1 MAQNYT
7 LEEVMQAL
15 RNADAAG
22 DTKAAQRLAQ
32 IASSMAPPPPAPLSA
47 GEVAAGA
54 VTNFLPSLKNL
65 VGDIVTAVTNPAE
78 TAKSILDVGAGALQ
92 NVLPERF
99 VQAVGEDKQSRDAA
113 RAVGKFYADRYGTG
127 ENLKRAIAEDPAGV
141 LADLSTVLSG
151 GAMAAPRAV
160 GRPLAA
166 AASYVDPLA
175 MAARGV
181 SGAANITGKVAAPVL
196 GMTTG
201 AGREAIKGAYQAGEK
216 GGKTA
221 EQFRANISGRADP
234 TEVLDLARENLQE
247 MNRLKQAEYRSGMV
261 DIKNDRSILEF
272 TDIDKAIDSGL
283 KNVTFNG
290 KVIKKTAAEKLQEAK
305 AYIDDWKNSDPATF
319 HTPEGFDA
327 LKKQVGD
334 VLESIQFEQKN
345 ARGVVGDLYNSI
357 KDTIQKQAPTYSKVM
372 KDYSDASD
380 KIMEIQKTL
389 SLNSKS
395 STDTAMR
402 KLQSL
407 MRDNVQTNYGQRI
420 KLGQE
425 LEKAGGKEFM
435 PGLAG
440 QALANLTPRGLQTAT
455 ALPTGYLAYGAAG
468 VPGAAMSLATSS
480 PRAMGEAAYGAGA
493 AARRLQE
500 LQKRFPL
507 ITNPQLYNY
516 LYQSGQLQGL
526 LGE

>member
-7 LEEVMQAL
+7 LEDVMQAL

-175 MAARGV
+175 MTARGV
-181 SGAANITGKVAAPVL
+181 AGTANLAGRVAAPVL

-201 AGREAIKGAYQAGEK
+201 AGREAIRGAFQAGEK

-221 EQFRANISGRADP
+221 EQFRANISGQADP
-234 TEVLDLARENLQE
+234 TKVLDLARANLQE

-261 DIKNDRSILEF
+261 DIKNDRSLLEF
-272 TDIDKAIDSGL
+272 NDIDKAIKDGFGIVNFGGKTL
-283 KNVTFNG
+283 KES
-290 KVIKKTAAEKLQEAK
+290 AAQNLQK
-305 AYIDDWKNSDPATF
+305 AQAIVDDWKNSDPAVF

-327 LKKQVGD
+327 MKQKIGD
-334 VLESIQFEQKN
+334 VLEQISIEQKS
-345 ARGVVGDLYNSI
+345 ARGVVGSLYNSV
-357 KDTIQKQAPTYSKVM
+357 KDTIQAQAPTYSKVM

-425 LEKAGGKEFM
+425 LEKVGGKEFM

-440 QALANLTPRGLQTAT
+440 QALANITPRGLQTAT
-455 ALPTGYLAYGAAG
+455 AVPTGYLAYGAAG
-468 VPGAAMSLATSS
+468 IPGAAMSLATSS
-480 PRAMGEAAYGAGA
+480 PRVMGEAAYGAGA